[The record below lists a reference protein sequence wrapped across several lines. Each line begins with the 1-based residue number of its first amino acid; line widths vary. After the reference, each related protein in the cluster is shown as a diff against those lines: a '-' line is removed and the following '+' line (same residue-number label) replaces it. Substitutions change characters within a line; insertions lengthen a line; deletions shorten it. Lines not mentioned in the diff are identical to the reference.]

1 MNYKEKL
8 KDIKAF
14 VFDVDGVFTDDTV
27 YLLPGENMCRAMSSL
42 DGYAVIKA
50 LKQGYKVGIITGG
63 SDPMV
68 KYRFS
73 YLGVVDYYP
82 KSKDKIKDLEH
93 FKAIYNLKDEEIL
106 SMGDDIPDREML
118 KQSHIAACP
127 PNAVPEI
134 KKIADYISPIK
145 GGSGAVCDV
154 IEQVLKA
161 QGHWDVTDETS
172 SI

>member
-14 VFDVDGVFTDDTV
+14 VFDVDGVFTDGTV

-118 KQSHIAACP
+118 KQSHIERRTR
-127 PNAVPEI
+127 N
-134 KKIADYISPIK
+134 KKNSGLYQSHKRRFGRRARCDRTSTESP
-145 GGSGAVCDV
+145 GPLGCNR
-154 IEQVLKA
+154 
-161 QGHWDVTDETS
+161 
-172 SI
+172 